1 MLVKTLLIWTE
12 CFTSHPRY
20 ICAMLAQLNA
30 NELEWGKEI
39 CCLTSRIW
47 AILMLKEILILELP
61 NAIWEWTWRGGLNFF
76 DNLNI
81 LSWKIYKLFGIQHI
95 LKFIEFWH
103 GGRKPVTRN
112 NCTNY
117 FAYMEASQLLNSWLF
132 KLSTLFFL
140 FESQAPNLNSIGNY
154 HIFSELLWCINA
166 VISIYL

>member
-1 MLVKTLLIWTE
+1 MCREKITQTIRHHVGQNPLDLDWIFYFASKVHLCHVGTVKCWWVG
-12 CFTSHPRY
+12 
-20 ICAMLAQLNA
+20 
-30 NELEWGKEI
+30 WGKEV
-39 CCLTSRIW
+39 CCLTSWLW

-117 FAYMEASQLLNSWLF
+117 FAYMEANQLLNSWLF
-132 KLSTLFFL
+132 
-140 FESQAPNLNSIGNY
+140 NLIYIIS
-154 HIFSELLWCINA
+154 SLWTS
-166 VISIYL
+166 VS